1 MSSIKISQ
9 MTTAAS
15 LDPTAVVPIVQSG
28 LNYKIAA
35 SLLTGNG
42 ATGATG
48 VSGTIGYTGAT
59 GLSGTAGFTG
69 ATGLG
74 ATGATGVSGTIGYT
88 GATGS
93 GATGATGPQGPIGA
107 TGVGA
112 DVDTTAYTLVDLSAL
127 GGTDY
132 TWDASTKDL
141 LFLLWPA
148 EDTSTNHT
156 FNIDYDN
163 VVDGKI
169 YFAILQQKGVTTGGT
184 YTIQA
189 NLLIGT
195 TNTMPLI
202 TQIFP
207 TVDTRYAYTM
217 GLGID
222 GQILWNDTSGIGTQ
236 NFPGGITL

>member
-1 MSSIKISQ
+1 

-48 VSGTIGYTGAT
+48 PQGVSGTQGYIGAT
-59 GLSGTAGFTG
+59 GTGVSGAQGY
-69 ATGLG
+69 
-74 ATGATGVSGTIGYT
+74 TGATGVSGQLGFT
-88 GATGS
+88 GATGV
-93 GATGATGPQGPIGA
+93 GGTGATGPQGPIGA
-107 TGVGA
+107 TGASA
-112 DVDTTAYTLVDLSAL
+112 DVDTTAYTLVDLSSL

-132 TWDASTKDL
+132 TWDASSKDL
-141 LFLLWPA
+141 LYLLWPA
-148 EDTSTNHT
+148 EDTATNHT

-169 YFAILQQKGVTTGGT
+169 YFVILQQKGLTTGGT
-184 YTIQA
+184 HTITA
-189 NLLIGT
+189 NMLVGT
-195 TNTMPLI
+195 TNTMPLLVDVYS
-202 TQIFP
+202 
-207 TVDTRYAYTM
+207 TVDTRYAYAM

-222 GQILWNDTSGIGTQ
+222 GQILWNDTSAIGTC
-236 NFPGGITL
+236 NFPGALTL